1 MFADRYDD
9 AGAKAGWCLYKLGCR
24 GPETYNSCGNMRW
37 YHGMS
42 YPIQSGAACI
52 GCSNAHFW
60 DEGAS
65 FSDRL
70 PQYAPLVDIDTIGAA
85 AAIGTT
91 AAVAVHGALSVVQ
104 RHKRDQEEA
113 EEKGQVEH
121 K

>member
-1 MFADRYDD
+1 
-9 AGAKAGWCLYKLGCR
+9 
-24 GPETYNSCGNMRW
+24 MRW

-52 GCSNAHFW
+52 GCSNANFW

-70 PQYAPLVDIDTIGAA
+70 PQYAPLVDVDTIGAA

-113 EEKGQVEH
+113 AEEKGQVEH